1 MKREVGDYIED
12 IISATGKVDLL
23 PSRFHN
29 VFLQVSHTGHC
40 KKFFRS
46 A

>member
-12 IISATGKVDLL
+12 IISAMDKVDLS

-29 VFLQVSHTGHC
+29 VFL
-40 KKFFRS
+40 
-46 A
+46 